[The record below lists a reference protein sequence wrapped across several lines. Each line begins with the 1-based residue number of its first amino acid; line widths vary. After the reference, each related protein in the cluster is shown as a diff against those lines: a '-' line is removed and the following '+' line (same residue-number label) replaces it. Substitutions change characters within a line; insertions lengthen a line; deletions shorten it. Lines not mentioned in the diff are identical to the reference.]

1 MPAIVSKIMVDKFQE
16 LQAKAGA
23 KRDFIDRL
31 NDEMHDAHQE
41 IEWWFI
47 ERPN

>member
-1 MPAIVSKIMVDKFQE
+1 MPAIVSKFMFDKFQD
-16 LQAKAGA
+16 LQAKARA

-31 NDEMHDAHQE
+31 NDDMHCAHQE
-41 IEWWFI
+41 IERRLI